1 MIDGGRR
8 LRKVVKQ
15 LLPLIR
21 PGVDTETID
30 RTAEQMIVKE
40 GGQSSFKKVKDYY
53 WSTCLPV
60 NEQIVHTPP
69 SSRVLKN
76 GDVLTLDIG
85 MYYRGFHTDYATTV
99 IVGQSKDRRVADFLS
114 TGQKTLFE
122 AIDKAVNGSHIGDIS
137 LAIQKGVSDKGYH
150 VVKPL
155 TGHGIGRNLH
165 EDPYVYGYLSKRIG
179 KTPLIRPG
187 LTIAIEVIYAMGTE
201 NIAYEEGDD
210 WSIVT
215 EDRSLSACFEHTVA
229 VTDKKTL
236 ILT

>member
-1 MIDGGRR
+1 MYSLKTEKEIEAMIDGGRR

-114 TGQKTLFE
+114 TVRRRFLKLL
-122 AIDKAVNGSHIGDIS
+122 I
-137 LAIQKGVSDKGYH
+137 
-150 VVKPL
+150 
-155 TGHGIGRNLH
+155 
-165 EDPYVYGYLSKRIG
+165 KR
-179 KTPLIRPG
+179 
-187 LTIAIEVIYAMGTE
+187 
-201 NIAYEEGDD
+201 
-210 WSIVT
+210 
-215 EDRSLSACFEHTVA
+215 
-229 VTDKKTL
+229 
-236 ILT
+236 